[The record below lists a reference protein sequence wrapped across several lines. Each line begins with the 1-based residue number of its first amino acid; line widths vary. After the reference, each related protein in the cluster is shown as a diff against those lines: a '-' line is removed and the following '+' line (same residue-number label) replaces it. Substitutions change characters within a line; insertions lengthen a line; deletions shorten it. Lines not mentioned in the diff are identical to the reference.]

1 MIIKLIYHV
10 NFEKNILILDQTKIF
25 LKKIFLVLLISKS
38 LTFFA
43 QENIHYVQY
52 ESYKLDSLQKKIQ
65 NLRKSDK
72 IEVYRIQISSS
83 ESHEKIKKIKER
95 YLNYKKN
102 KDVVDEKFETPYFKA
117 VTGLF
122 IDKKNADKELQT
134 ILRKFKSAFVFKEE
148 ITVQEFKRLS
158 SY

>member
-1 MIIKLIYHV
+1 MKKTFLI
-10 NFEKNILILDQTKIF
+10 
-25 LKKIFLVLLISKS
+25 LLISKS
-38 LTFFA
+38 LTFLA
-43 QENIHYVQY
+43 QENTHHVQY

-65 NLRKSDK
+65 KLRMSDK

-148 ITVQEFKRLS
+148 ITLQEFERLS

>member
-1 MIIKLIYHV
+1 
-10 NFEKNILILDQTKIF
+10 
-25 LKKIFLVLLISKS
+25 LKKTFLILLISKS
-38 LTFFA
+38 LTFLA
-43 QENIHYVQY
+43 QENTHHVQY

-65 NLRKSDK
+65 KLRMSDK

-148 ITVQEFKRLS
+148 ITLQEFERLS

>member
-1 MIIKLIYHV
+1 M
-10 NFEKNILILDQTKIF
+10 
-25 LKKIFLVLLISKS
+25 KKIFLVLLISKS

>member
-1 MIIKLIYHV
+1 M
-10 NFEKNILILDQTKIF
+10 
-25 LKKIFLVLLISKS
+25 KKIFLVLLISKS

-134 ILRKFKSAFVFKEE
+134 ILRKFKSAFMFKEE
-148 ITVQEFKRLS
+148 ITLKEFKRLS